1 MNVQRSAD
9 SSVACAA
16 IVIAAHNESAVIARC
31 LDALMSIVQ
40 SGELQV
46 IVVCNGCSD
55 NTAEI
60 ARQRPGI
67 VVVELAVASKA
78 AALRAGD
85 LAAVAGPRIYLDAD
99 VVMTATA
106 ARDIV
111 GALQPGGALASRPP
125 IVFESTDAAWP
136 VRRWYRVREQL
147 PSIHNVLW
155 GAGTYALSE
164 AGRARFEQFPDIVS
178 DDLFIDQLIAL
189 DERVIVATD
198 PIIVR
203 TPRRLAD
210 LLRVLK
216 RTYRTQDE
224 VEVGGPG
231 AGNGAASPVSASQRA
246 QLDDLL
252 GLVRRH
258 PSRAFDVALY
268 VALIVAARVQARF
281 RPGSARWER
290 DNSSRA

>member
-1 MNVQRSAD
+1 MNGPAG
-9 SSVACAA
+9 AA

-31 LDALMSIVQ
+31 LDALMAIVE
-40 SGELQV
+40 SGEVQV
-46 IVVCNGCSD
+46 IVACNGCSD
-55 NTAEI
+55 DTAEI
-60 ARQRPGI
+60 ARRRPG
-67 VVVELAVASKA
+67 VVVLELAVASKA

-85 LAAVAGPRIYLDAD
+85 LAAVSGPRIYLDAD

-111 GALQPGGALASRPP
+111 RALQPGGALASRPP

-136 VRRWYRVREQL
+136 VRRWYRVRAQL

-189 DERVIVATD
+189 NERIIVATD
-198 PIIVR
+198 PIIVH
-203 TPRRLAD
+203 TPRRSAD

-224 VEVGGPG
+224 VEVGRPDAGIG
-231 AGNGAASPVSASQRA
+231 AGTGAATPVSASQRA

-252 GLVRRH
+252 GLLRRN
-258 PSRAFDVALY
+258 PLRAFDVALY
-268 VALIVAARVQARF
+268 VALIMTARVQARF
-281 RPGSARWER
+281 RPGSTRWER
-290 DNSSRA
+290 DNSSRV